1 MLFTIKKKIIIAV
14 IPALNEEKTIENV
27 LINTKKYV
35 DKIIL
40 VDDGSTDNTA
50 KISEQYA
57 NVIRHSKNQGYGK
70 SINDGF
76 ELAKKKG
83 ADIILTLDGDG
94 QHLAEDIL
102 LFTDMLE
109 KDLADIVVGK
119 RPYQARLMEYI
130 FANYG
135 KKRGISDPL
144 CGMKAYKTKVYDDV
158 GFFENFTSI
167 GTQLTFTAFKKGYR
181 IKEIPIQ
188 LRKREDTPRFGRKI
202 KANLKLL
209 VAYLKLINH
218 LNKINKKKLK

>member
-76 ELAKKKG
+76 ELAKKKRSRHN
-83 ADIILTLDGDG
+83 LD
-94 QHLAEDIL
+94 L
-102 LFTDMLE
+102 
-109 KDLADIVVGK
+109 
-119 RPYQARLMEYI
+119 RWRW
-130 FANYG
+130 
-135 KKRGISDPL
+135 
-144 CGMKAYKTKVYDDV
+144 
-158 GFFENFTSI
+158 
-167 GTQLTFTAFKKGYR
+167 TASSRRYS
-181 IKEIPIQ
+181 
-188 LRKREDTPRFGRKI
+188 
-202 KANLKLL
+202 L
-209 VAYLKLINH
+209 VHRYA
-218 LNKINKKKLK
+218 